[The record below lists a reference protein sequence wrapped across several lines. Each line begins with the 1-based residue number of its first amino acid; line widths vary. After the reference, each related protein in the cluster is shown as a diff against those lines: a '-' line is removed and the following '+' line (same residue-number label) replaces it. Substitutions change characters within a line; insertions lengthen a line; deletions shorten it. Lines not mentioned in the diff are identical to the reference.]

1 MVIES
6 YKDKKPRVL
15 VIGDLM
21 IDHYLWGSCER
32 ISPEAPVQIV
42 DVSRETTVLGGAGN
56 VVNNL
61 VSLGADVGV
70 AGVIDHDVNGLEL
83 MKMLE
88 DIGVAYSG
96 VVVEKGRQS
105 SRKSRVIASNQQILR
120 YDKES
125 RDPIGHETVIKI
137 LEEIRD
143 DICRCD
149 LVIISDYAKGVVTRE
164 LAKGVISMAKEH
176 GVRVLVDP
184 KGDDFSKYSGAYLLT
199 PNRKEAS
206 LASGIEIIDDKSL
219 ADVLRS
225 IKEQAGLR
233 YSLITLSEDGIAL
246 YDKGVQ
252 KFPTVAKEVY
262 DVTGAGDTVIAS
274 LAFALGIGKGIEDAV
289 KFANLASGVAV
300 GKIGSATVTLDE
312 IELYASSLHQSP
324 SDAHIKT
331 FEEIDAIVQR
341 CRSKKQRIVFT
352 NGCFDILHIGHVK
365 YLQKAKSFGD
375 VLIVGLNSDDSVR
388 RLKGPS
394 RPVNPAE
401 DRAYLL
407 AALEAVDYVVPFEQ
421 DTPYDLIKLLS
432 PDILVKGG
440 DYRGKKVVGTEFS
453 GKLMLVDFVD
463 GKSTTQT
470 IKKIQEGDLC

>member
-1 MVIES
+1 VIES

-15 VIGDLM
+15 VVGDLM

-61 VSLGADVGV
+61 VELGADVGV
-70 AGVIDHDVNGLEL
+70 AGVVDRDANGLEL

-88 DIGVAYSG
+88 NINAAHAG
-96 VVVEKGRQS
+96 VVVEAGRQS
-105 SRKSRVIASNQQILR
+105 SRKSRIIASNQQILR

-125 RDPIGHETVIKI
+125 REPIAHETAAEILKKI
-137 LEEIRD
+137 RE
-143 DICRCD
+143 DISSYD
-149 LVIISDYAKGVVTRE
+149 LIVISDYAKGVVTQE
-164 LAKGVISMAKEH
+164 LAQGVIGMADKY
-176 GVRVLVDP
+176 GIRVLVDP
-184 KGDDFSKYSGAYLLT
+184 KGADFSKYSGAYLLT

-206 LASGIEIIDDKSL
+206 LASGIGITDEKSL
-219 ADVLRS
+219 EEALRS
-225 IKEQAGLR
+225 IKKQAGLK

-246 YDKGVQ
+246 YDKTVQ

-274 LAFALGIGKGIEDAV
+274 LAFALGIGKKIEDAV
-289 KFANLASGVAV
+289 RFANLASGVAV

-312 IELYASSLHQSP
+312 IETYASSLHQSP

-331 FEEIDAIVQR
+331 FDEIEEIVKR

-388 RLKGPS
+388 RLKGAG
-394 RPVNPAE
+394 RPVNIAE

-421 DTPYDLIKLLS
+421 DTPHDLIKLVS

-440 DYRGKKVVGTEFS
+440 DYHGKEVVGSEFS
-453 GKLMLVDFVD
+453 GELRLVDFVD
-463 GKSTTQT
+463 GKSTTGT